1 MNSSRLAFGPLIS
14 TVTCKWLHTCTY
26 LKNKW
31 RILLKTKLWL
41 WVLIL
46 IRPCDIS
53 VVKYQEQDFSNV
65 IRKFQCVSLND
76 RVSSNEDFC
85 ACLLSCSFLPRLGT
99 YDGTS
104 EFRSS
109 HPLPGALLTY
119 KAQVTGPET
128 LSSWSSRILIVKTE
142 LGRLG
147 CSQVGSI
154 RPRNYYLEL
163 EMNMI
168 YTLLF
173 LPMRNTT
180 SQL

>member
-1 MNSSRLAFGPLIS
+1 MNSSKLAFGPHIS
-14 TVTCKWLHTCTY
+14 TVTCKWPHTCTY

-46 IRPCDIS
+46 PWPYDIS
-53 VVKYQEQDFSNV
+53 VVKYQEQEFSDV
-65 IRKFQCVSLND
+65 IRKFQCVSLKD

-85 ACLLSCSFLPRLGT
+85 ACLLSCSFLPRLRT
-99 YDGTS
+99 YDGTL
-104 EFRSS
+104 ELWSS
-109 HPLPGALLTY
+109 HLIYGALLTY
-119 KAQVTGPET
+119 KAQATGPET
-128 LSSWSSRILIVKTE
+128 PSSWPSRILIFKTE
-142 LGRLG
+142 LGRLC

-163 EMNMI
+163 EMNVM

-180 SQL
+180 IQL